1 MKGLFEAGVIIARY
15 SDTTNLLFTEP
26 VKPGQL
32 LLDLPS
38 NMIGEAIISVVASD
52 NEYIFTVD
60 QSSIDLQWKNIRQH
74 RNTLLSNCD
83 WIVSITD
90 YNMANKN
97 DWVAYRQAL
106 RDITKQENP
115 FRVMWPVVPV

>member
-1 MKGLFEAGVIIARY
+1 MKGLFEAGAIIARY
-15 SDTTNLLFTEP
+15 SDTALFTEP
-26 VKPGQL
+26 VKPG
-32 LLDLPS
+32 
-38 NMIGEAIISVVASD
+38 
-52 NEYIFTVD
+52 
-60 QSSIDLQWKNIRQH
+60 QH

-106 RDITKQENP
+106 
-115 FRVMWPVVPV
+115 

>member
-1 MKGLFEAGVIIARY
+1 MKGLFEAGAIIARY
-15 SDTTNLLFTEP
+15 SDALFTEP

-74 RNTLLSNCD
+74 RNMLLSNCD

-115 FRVMWPVVPV
+115 FRVIWPVVPV

>member
-1 MKGLFEAGVIIARY
+1 MKGLFEAGAIIAWY
-15 SDTTNLLFTEP
+15 SDTTNPLFTEP
-26 VKPGQL
+26 VKPGQ
-32 LLDLPS
+32 
-38 NMIGEAIISVVASD
+38 
-52 NEYIFTVD
+52 Y
-60 QSSIDLQWKNIRQH
+60 

>member
-1 MKGLFEAGVIIARY
+1 MKGLFEAGAIIARY
-15 SDTTNLLFTEP
+15 SDALFIEP
-26 VKPGQL
+26 VAGPGQL

-115 FRVMWPVVPV
+115 FRVIWPVVPV